1 MIRVAI
7 ISDNPISRKELEKVL
22 QTDPDI
28 RVVAETGLL
37 GIKEIEEQK
46 PDVILLNSKKPFTE
60 CLETTE
66 TIVGKFENTRII
78 VLSMDSKST
87 LLPLHSKHTLEGS
100 LCQVGACFHL
110 CNNCS
115 PEDILAAI
123 RNGHQPG

>member
-7 ISDNPISRKELEKVL
+7 IDDDSRSRKELEKLL
-22 QTDPDI
+22 QKDTEI
-28 RVVAETGLL
+28 HVVAETGLA
-37 GIKEIEEQK
+37 GIKEIEEQR
-46 PDVILLNSKKPFTE
+46 PDVILLDNKKPFTD

-66 TIVGKFENTRII
+66 TILGKFENTKII

-110 CNNCS
+110 CQNCS
-115 PEDILAAI
+115 PEEILAAI
-123 RNGHQPG
+123 KNGS

>member
-7 ISDNPISRKELEKVL
+7 IDDDPRSRKQMEKVL

-28 RVVAETGLL
+28 RVVAETGLS

-46 PDVILLNSKKPFTE
+46 PDVILLDGKKPFTD

-66 TIVGKFENTRII
+66 TIVGKFENTKII
-78 VLSMDSKST
+78 VLSMDPKNT

-100 LCQVGACFHL
+100 LCRVGACFHL

-123 RNGHQPG
+123 KNGS